1 MNALQPIETTDSSL
15 PAKLDVA
22 SRALAEATE
31 DWQRIDIRDYAK
43 AVAAASEVLKRRDIQ
58 VQAANLMMN
67 AERAIAKAN
76 PPKQGERTDKNNFVP
91 QENEVETPPVSPEA
105 IRKMR
110 QAHNGVDDEE
120 FEQAKDYAVE
130 TETPLT
136 RSYLKE
142 KSAEKKVQ
150 EKGNT
155 MHTFGKQRNNTEEW
169 YTPSDVIDRVRAVL
183 GDIGLDPA
191 SNPVANEVV
200 KAKQIYT
207 KDDDGL
213 IQKWSGTVFLNP
225 PFGSD
230 KISQFVEKLV
240 DEYQSGNV
248 SEAILLTES
257 LSLPKWFSKAID
269 ACDAMFMTAD
279 RFYYW
284 NDDNETQRGWSK
296 GCLFYF
302 GKNRQVFYDV
312 FKDIG
317 TILTRYEVVAC

>member
-1 MNALQPIETTDSSL
+1 MNELQPIETTDSSL

-76 PPKQGERTDKNNFVP
+76 PPPTPQWRRRAGLNQGVP
-91 QENEVETPPVSPEA
+91 QENTLSEPPVSPEA

-142 KSAEKKVQ
+142 KSAEKKAQ
-150 EKGNT
+150 ENGNT

-169 YTPSDVIDRVRAVL
+169 YTPTDVIDRVRAVL
-183 GDIGLDPA
+183 GDIDLDPA

-200 KAKQIYT
+200 KARRIYT

-213 IQKWSGTVFLNP
+213 AQDWHGKVFLNP
-225 PFGSD
+225 PFGSETM
-230 KISQFVEKLV
+230 SRFVEKLIS
-240 DEYQSGNV
+240 EYQSGNV
-248 SEAILLTES
+248 PEAIMLTDS
-257 LSLPKWFSKAID
+257 LSLPNWFSKAIA
-269 ACDAMFMTAD
+269 ACNAMFITTD

-284 NDDNETQRGWSK
+284 NDE
-296 GCLFYF
+296 
-302 GKNRQVFYDV
+302 
-312 FKDIG
+312 
-317 TILTRYEVVAC
+317 